1 METLLQDL
9 RYALRLRLKSL
20 GFATAILL
28 TQTLGVYA
36 PLEAEERP
44 AQSTDWVAR
53 VNGEYISSFSYE
65 QGRQVLRRPL
75 EKEESTGSNLAAGL
89 EVLGRDLLKTLIED
103 QLLLQRARALDISPE
118 VEVIKHL
125 DRLRQQYNLD
135 DLAQLE
141 RKMLGEAIDPSEFKH
156 ALKTQYLRQQILQKE
171 VFTQTGSPISEQEIK
186 QYYEFQKK
194 DLGEVEEKGDQLEGG
209 GARRLHETTANPK
222 AQRLLREYFARLRD
236 QSVIEVRQGH
246 FDTGATYTQDPNH
259 DLLIAA
265 RIGDATKVRAML
277 AKGANPNTKSAQGYS
292 ALLHAAEM
300 GHSETVEALLSR
312 GANPNARTDT
322 GYTALM
328 LAVIE
333 GNKKIVRVLLSKGAD
348 ANAKE
353 NTEGLT
359 ALIYAV
365 KAGQIDIV
373 NLLLAKRIDI
383 NAIDHNGRTALIHA
397 TGEDAIPVMFSLLA
411 KGADPNA
418 RDNDGKT
425 ALTYAVGE
433 NRHEIVRVLLDQQAD
448 VNTRDSEGMTPL
460 LYAVEVGNR
469 RVVRSLL
476 DNHADVNAAQDV
488 TGETSLMYAAAK
500 GDKEAVNLLLQAGAN
515 SSARNASGVTALR
528 LATENGHDEIA
539 RLLKEAGAKE

>member
-1 METLLQDL
+1 M
-9 RYALRLRLKSL
+9 
-20 GFATAILL
+20 ATLL

-44 AQSTDWVAR
+44 AQATDWVAR
-53 VNGEYISSFSYE
+53 VNGEFISSFHYV

-89 EVLGRDLLKTLIED
+89 EVRGRDLLKTLIED

-118 VEVIKHL
+118 VEAIKHL

-135 DLAQLE
+135 DLTQLE
-141 RKMLGEAIDPSEFKH
+141 RKMLREAIDPSEFKH

-209 GARRLHETTANPK
+209 ARRFHETTANAK
-222 AQRLLREYFARLRD
+222 AQRLLREYFARLRN
-236 QSVIEVRQGH
+236 QSVIEVRQGY
-246 FDTGATYTQDPNH
+246 FDTGATYTQDPNQ

-277 AKGANPNTKSAQGYS
+277 AKGANPNTESAQGYT

-300 GHSETVEALLSR
+300 GHSETVEVLLS
-312 GANPNARTDT
+312 GGTNPNARSDF
-322 GYTALM
+322 GHTALM
-328 LAVIE
+328 LAIIE

-373 NLLLAKRIDI
+373 NVLLAKRIDI
-383 NAIDHNGRTALIHA
+383 NAIDRNGRTALIHA
-397 TGEDAIPVMFSLLA
+397 TGEGAIPVMLSLLA

-425 ALTYAVGE
+425 ALIYAVGE
-433 NRHEIVRVLLDQQAD
+433 NRHEVVRALLDQQAD

-460 LYAVEVGNR
+460 IYAVEVGNR

-488 TGETSLMYAAAK
+488 TGDTSLMYAAAK
-500 GDKEAVNLLLQAGAN
+500 GDQEAVNLLLQAGAN

-528 LATENGHDEIA
+528 LATENGQDEIV
-539 RLLKEAGAKE
+539 RLLKEAGAQE